1 MKAPSCFL
9 NIENVRVMW
18 PDITLA
24 LLNSRCWASLPLTQ
38 CSVSSRLY
46 ALMYAPRGQWH
57 SSGKQQ
63 SDVAAQ
69 TLTSRQRGVISVR
82 CRWRVKSVTQV
93 SNRVS
98 GCQSAAHSSP
108 QRATAKTSTN
118 VSTIQKTARALFFP
132 SSDLLTK
139 FFGINANPQWLLYT
153 RHVPYKTAVLKKG
166 HTDVRPNIQ
175 CKSIH

>member
-1 MKAPSCFL
+1 
-9 NIENVRVMW
+9 MW

-108 QRATAKTSTN
+108 RRATAKTSTN

-139 FFGINANPQWLLYT
+139 FLGLMQIHIDCCIQAM
-153 RHVPYKTAVLKKG
+153 PYKTAVLKKG

>member
-1 MKAPSCFL
+1 MKASSCFL
-9 NIENVRVMW
+9 NIDNVRLMW

-108 QRATAKTSTN
+108 RRATAKTSTN

-139 FFGINANPQWLLYT
+139 FLGLMQIHIDCCMQEMCLT
-153 RHVPYKTAVLKKG
+153 RLRY
-166 HTDVRPNIQ
+166 
-175 CKSIH
+175 

>member
-1 MKAPSCFL
+1 MKASSCFL
-9 NIENVRVMW
+9 NIDNVRLMW

-82 CRWRVKSVTQV
+82 CRWRVKSVTRV

-108 QRATAKTSTN
+108 RRATAKTSTN
-118 VSTIQKTARALFFP
+118 VSTIQKTAWGFFF
-132 SSDLLTK
+132 SLIRLVDQI
-139 FFGINANPQWLLYT
+139 FGINANPHWLLYA
-153 RHVPYKTAVLKKG
+153 RNVPYKTAVLKKG

>member
-1 MKAPSCFL
+1 
-9 NIENVRVMW
+9 MW

-82 CRWRVKSVTQV
+82 CRWRVKSVTRV

-108 QRATAKTSTN
+108 RRATAKTSTN
-118 VSTIQKTARALFFP
+118 VSTIQKTARGFFF
-132 SSDLLTK
+132 SLIRLVDQI
-139 FFGINANPQWLLYT
+139 FWINANPHWLLYT
-153 RHVPYKTAVLKKG
+153 RHVPYKTAVLK
-166 HTDVRPNIQ
+166 
-175 CKSIH
+175 